1 MAPRANL
8 HQEEQAANTG
18 LWAAIVLIATLFGFV
33 LGYSVSSGTGVEP
46 GYFDA
51 PEAGGYGVAPTT
63 GTPGM
68 SEEVRKYYEG
78 LMK

>member
-1 MAPRANL
+1 MALSANV
-8 HQEEQAANTG
+8 HQEERAANVG
-18 LWAAIVLIATLFGFV
+18 LWAAVVLIATLFGFV
-33 LGYSVSSGTGVEP
+33 LGYSVSARTGVEP

-51 PEAGGYGVAPTT
+51 AEAGGYGVAPTST
-63 GTPGM
+63 TPGM

>member
-1 MAPRANL
+1 MAPHAKIR
-8 HQEEQAANTG
+8 QDEQTANTG

-33 LGYSVSSGTGVEP
+33 LGYSVSTRTGVEP

-51 PEAGGYGVAPTT
+51 PEAGGYGVAPTAA
-63 GTPGM
+63 PGM
-68 SEEVRKYYEG
+68 TEELRKHYEG